1 MTAFLQLSRPV
12 LLSLATA
19 FETGRLHPPF
29 SISTIKT
36 YVPEILSSS
45 VVEELN
51 RLNAMGA
58 TPGHIAYTLRLL
70 AAERSASQE
79 VHDRVELVWTGQE
92 VVGSQSRDTSVVVRE
107 LFSTAKSSIL
117 ISSFAVDKGK
127 KAQALFGVLASRMD
141 ANLELNVRMF
151 LNVKRTPT
159 VGLRPSHNNK
169 LPESTLLKEFADTF
183 RQEIWTG
190 QRLPEVF
197 YDPRSLA
204 PGAGTKACLHAKCV
218 VVDEERLLVTSANF
232 TEAAH
237 ERNIEAGVL
246 IDDPVAA
253 KGMRSQF
260 ETLVAKNILRRVPGI

>member
-1 MTAFLQLSRPV
+1 
-12 LLSLATA
+12 
-19 FETGRLHPPF
+19 
-29 SISTIKT
+29 
-36 YVPEILSSS
+36 
-45 VVEELN
+45 
-51 RLNAMGA
+51 MGA
-58 TPGHIAYTLRLL
+58 TSDHIAYTLRLL

-117 ISSFAVDKGK
+117 ISSFAVDTGK

-151 LNVKRTPT
+151 LNVKR
-159 VGLRPSHNNK
+159 SHNNK

-183 RQEIWTG
+183 RKEIWTG

-204 PGAGTKACLHAKCV
+204 PGAYTKACLHAKCV

-246 IDDPVAA
+246 IDDPLAA

>member
-36 YVPEILSSS
+36 YVPEILSNG

-58 TPGHIAYTLRLL
+58 SPDHIAYTLRLL

-79 VHDRVELVWTGQE
+79 IHDRVELVWTGQE

-151 LNVKRTPT
+151 LNVKRA
-159 VGLRPSHNNK
+159 HNNK

-183 RQEIWTG
+183 RKEIWTG

>member
-1 MTAFLQLSRPV
+1 MAAFLQLSRPV
-12 LLSLATA
+12 LVSLATA
-19 FETGRLHPPF
+19 LETGRLYPPF
-29 SISTIKT
+29 TISIIKT
-36 YVPEILSSS
+36 YVPEILSGG

-58 TPGHIAYTLRLL
+58 TSDHIAYTLRLL

-117 ISSFAVDKGK
+117 ISSFAVDTGK

-141 ANLELNVRMF
+141 ANPELNVRMF
-151 LNVKRTPT
+151 LNVKRAPT

-183 RQEIWTG
+183 RKEIWTG

-204 PGAGTKACLHAKCV
+204 PGAYTKACLHAKCV

-253 KGMRSQF
+253 K
-260 ETLVAKNILRRVPGI
+260 PGFLTKV